1 MGGDLR
7 VSSEVGV
14 GTTFGFEVRLPISGE
29 AEAIEERRTAIGIV
43 PPDDREAAYRILV
56 VDDAAE
62 NRTLL
67 VKLLAPVGFD
77 VREATNGRDAVEV
90 WRSWQPELIFMDQRM
105 PFMAGSEATRH
116 IRAEE
121 TEQRRA
127 RTVIIALTA
136 SAFEH
141 EREAILACGADDFV
155 MKPYDENDI
164 FDVIAKTLGV
174 AFVERRPLRP
184 PVPASIL
191 LVDDDM
197 INRHIALEL
206 LSQLDVNVKEARNG
220 AEALRLLDQT
230 AFDAVL
236 LDVEMPQLDGRET
249 IKAIRAQERYRHLP
263 VIAMT
268 AHDRDLVIEGMTD
281 YLAKPIDGASL
292 TAVVGKYLPGLNP
305 AREKKIV

>member
-1 MGGDLR
+1 VIGLAPGQ
-7 VSSEVGV
+7 S
-14 GTTFGFEVRLPISGE
+14 
-29 AEAIEERRTAIGIV
+29 RR
-43 PPDDREAAYRILV
+43 RILV
-56 VDDAAE
+56 VDDSRE
-62 NRTLL
+62 NRLLLYTLL
-67 VKLLAPVGFD
+67 ASVGFD
-77 VREATNGRDAVEV
+77 VREATNGRDAVEA

-105 PFMAGSEATRH
+105 PFMDGSEATRH

-121 TEQRRA
+121 TGQRRT
-127 RTVIIALTA
+127 RTVIVALTA

-164 FDVIAKTLGV
+164 FDVIAKSLGV
-174 AFVERRPLRP
+174 VFVERRPLSMP
-184 PVPASIL
+184 AGSPASVL

-206 LSQLDVNVKEARNG
+206 LSQLDVKVKEARNG
-220 AEALRLLDQT
+220 AEALKLLDEN
-230 AFDAVL
+230 AFDVVL

-249 IKAIRAQERYRHLP
+249 VKAIRAQERYRHLP

-281 YLAKPIDGASL
+281 YLAKPIDGPSL
-292 TAVVGKYLPGLNP
+292 TAVVGKYLPGVNP